1 MPGRD
6 GTGPLGQGPLTGR
19 GLGRCRKHR
28 DIANISREEQR
39 KILQSQLEQLER
51 EKENIIRKI
60 NELKD

>member
-1 MPGRD
+1 MLGRD

-39 KILQSQLEQLER
+39 KILQYQLEQLER
-51 EKENIIRKI
+51 
-60 NELKD
+60 